1 LRQPKAIDALRE
13 SASNP
18 PARQYGASMREAVG
32 HVTGP
37 ELSIIVPTLN
47 ERDNVVE
54 LIGRLERHLPGRDWE
69 VIFVD
74 DDSPDETAEVVLARA
89 RIDSRVRCIHRIG
102 RRGLS
107 SACIEGMLASSASYL
122 AVIDADLQH
131 DERLLPRMLQL
142 LREERADLV
151 IGSRYLDGREIT
163 NWDASRVTLS
173 RLATRL
179 SRFLVPAGLTD
190 PMSGFFMLRRE
201 VLDASVRQLSSIGF
215 KILLDLL
222 ASSPRTLRFVE
233 LPYQFRARHT
243 GESKLDS
250 VAAWEYGV
258 LLLDKLT
265 GQIVPARFIGFSIVG
280 GAGLMAHFCVLTV
293 LFRSLQWSF
302 IEAQSIAT
310 AAAMTFNFAL
320 NNALTYRDMRL
331 RGWKWLKGL
340 LTFAMVC
347 SIGAL
352 SNIGV
357 ASYLYQARFG
367 WIPCAVAGVVV
378 GAVFNYAMTGAF
390 TWRSPRKA

>member
-1 LRQPKAIDALRE
+1 
-13 SASNP
+13 
-18 PARQYGASMREAVG
+18 
-32 HVTGP
+32 
-37 ELSIIVPTLN
+37 LSIIVPTLN

-74 DDSPDETAEVVLARA
+74 DDSPDETAEVILARA

-102 RRGLS
+102 RRGLA
-107 SACIEGMLASSASYL
+107 SACIEGMLASSAPYL

-151 IGSRYLDGREIT
+151 IGSRYLDAHDIAD
-163 NWDASRVTLS
+163 WDASRATLS
-173 RLATRL
+173 RLATRA
-179 SRFLVPAGLTD
+179 SRFLVPAELTD

-201 VLDASVRQLSSIGF
+201 VLDASVRKLSSIGF

-222 ASSPRTLRFVE
+222 ASAPRTLRFVE
-233 LPYQFRARHT
+233 LPYQFRARRT
-243 GESKLDS
+243 GESKFDS
-250 VAAWEYGV
+250 VAAWQYGV

-280 GAGLMAHFCVLTV
+280 SAGLMAHLFVLTV
-293 LFRSLQWSF
+293 LFRSLQWPF

-331 RGWKWLKGL
+331 RGWKWLRGL
-340 LTFAMVC
+340 LSFAAVC

-367 WIPCAVAGVVV
+367 WIPCAFAGVVV
-378 GAVFNYAMTGAF
+378 GAVFNYAMSGAF
-390 TWRSPRKA
+390 TWRAGSARLAGR